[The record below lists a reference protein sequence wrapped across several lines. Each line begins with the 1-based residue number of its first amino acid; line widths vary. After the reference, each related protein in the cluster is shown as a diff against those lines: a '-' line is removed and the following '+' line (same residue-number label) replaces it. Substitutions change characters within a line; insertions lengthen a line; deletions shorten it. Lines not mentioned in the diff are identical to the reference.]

1 MTRRIDI
8 TGKQYGR
15 LTAVRYVGRVKGAT
29 VWEFSCSCGNTHL
42 AQYVNV
48 VHGNTQ
54 SCGCL
59 NRDGLSKRKTH
70 GMTGTKVYRA
80 WQQMRAR
87 CAPGGADKEHYYDK
101 GVRVCDEWDRSFEEF
116 FGYVGSPPTPNHTLD
131 RVQSSG
137 NYEPGNVRW
146 ATWTEQQNNR
156 AYNVHILTPEGDM
169 TVAQALRHYG
179 VPKSSY
185 YKRRRQGLS
194 PLQALGEIK

>member
-15 LTAVRYVGRVKGAT
+15 LTAVRYAGRVQNAT
-29 VWEFSCSCGNTHL
+29 MWEFLCTCGSTHV

-48 VHGNTQ
+48 VHGRTQ

-59 NRDGLSKRKTH
+59 NRDAASKLRTH
-70 GMTGTKVYRA
+70 GMSNTKVYHA
-80 WQQMRAR
+80 WQAMRGR
-87 CAPGGADKEHYYDK
+87 CSPTYDDKQHYYDK
-101 GVRVCDEWDRSFEEF
+101 GIRVCDEWNTSFEEF
-116 FGYVGSPPTPNHTLD
+116 FNYMGEPPTLKHTVD
-131 RVQSSG
+131 RIDSDG
-137 NYEPGNVRW
+137 NYAPGNVRW

-156 AYNVHILTPEGDM
+156 GYNVRILTPHGDM
-169 TVAQALRHYG
+169 TVAQALRHYAI
-179 VPKSSY
+179 PKSSY